1 VKRKLLDAIVA
12 EELDH
17 IEKGTNGSDQNALR
31 MVYNTVRRRDLGRNP
46 DTPRTQS
53 LLRAIEAV
61 REGSPGFAPLY
72 HKDYFKS

>member
-1 VKRKLLDAIVA
+1 MKRKLLDAIIA

-17 IEKGTNGSDQNALR
+17 IDRGAKGSDQNALR
-31 MVYNTVRRRDLGRNP
+31 IVYNTVRRRDLGRNP
-46 DTPRTQS
+46 DTPRAQS

-72 HKDYFKS
+72 NRD